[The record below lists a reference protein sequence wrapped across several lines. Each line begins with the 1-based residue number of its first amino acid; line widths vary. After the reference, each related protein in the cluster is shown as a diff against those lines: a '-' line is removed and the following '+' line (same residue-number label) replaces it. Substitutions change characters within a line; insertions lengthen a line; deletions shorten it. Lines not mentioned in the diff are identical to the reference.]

1 MAIEYLKR
9 SKPEAQK
16 AEDDAR
22 VRAVVAATLKDIEAR
37 SDAAVHELA
46 VKFDNYDR
54 ESYRL
59 SEAEISS
66 IISKLGP
73 RDMEDIKF
81 AQAQEVGNFAQGPAG
96 QHAGHRGRDPAGRGA
111 GPQEHPSAIS
121 GLLRAGRQIPDG
133 RICTHVGS
141 DSLSSWCT
149 TDNRLH
155 TAVQR

>member
-66 IISKLGP
+66 IISKVGS

-81 AQAQEVGNFAQGPAG
+81 AQAQVVGFAKAQ
-96 QHAGHRGRDPAGRGA
+96 
-111 GPQEHPSAIS
+111 
-121 GLLRAGRQIPDG
+121 
-133 RICTHVGS
+133 
-141 DSLSSWCT
+141 
-149 TDNRLH
+149 
-155 TAVQR
+155 